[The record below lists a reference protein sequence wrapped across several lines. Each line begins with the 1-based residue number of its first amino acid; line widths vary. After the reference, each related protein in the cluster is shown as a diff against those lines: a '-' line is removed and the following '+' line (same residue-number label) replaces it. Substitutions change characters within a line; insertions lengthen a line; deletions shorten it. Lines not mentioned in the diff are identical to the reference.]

1 MEDMI
6 EIADN
11 NATTVMPPVDYSG
24 ITRTDKDDENTIQV
38 EKRDG
43 RIVDFDKENIINA
56 IMRAYK
62 EVNHEIAAQD
72 IDDIETIANE
82 IEGDVK
88 RKYAARPIE
97 INEIQN
103 LVEQSLLDDHKYDVA
118 TAYKDYRWKKDIQRA
133 KQTDANE
140 AVKRFMRKD
149 KSIVNENANKDSRIY
164 STQRDLLAGTIS
176 KSAALSILPKDV
188 ANAYEKCDIHFH
200 DADYSP
206 FTAMSNCLARETRF
220 ITSKGIKSFEDF
232 KDGDVVSVLAP
243 SGKFQ
248 KAIVHNYGRQSLN
261 EITFVR
267 NGRTRRTI
275 FATGNHRWILADGS
289 ETTELKEGDF
299 IQYPPVHKPIDIE
312 NAPVNIM
319 KAWVNGFIYGDG
331 SERTLKNG
339 NSICDLRLCG
349 DKNDYIKVFEKLG
362 YYPTYP
368 QYAHGDA
375 TFYIRGFHKT
385 PDIEN
390 MSTDEINAFFDG
402 YMAADGAYTNNN
414 NEYKAT
420 IMSSNKLDNFNII
433 ENYSAIAGYHISSIK
448 DMTGQITNYTDENGR
463 KPTNIYRFI
472 IGNHNKWK
480 VESIKP
486 SDRTEDVWCLEVENE
501 HAFVLDGGIVT
512 GNCSLPNFK
521 DMLKNG
527 FALGNAEMA
536 SPNSIE
542 TAATQVTQIMLDVAS
557 SQYGGQTLNRA
568 DETLAPY
575 AMKNYAKNLEMAKMV
590 LPDGMDASQAAA
602 IVRSLK
608 ASENSRLHC
617 EGRPEIKDEPEPD
630 ITNELDKQRDLYAK
644 ILTRKNIYDAM
655 QTLEYQINTQHATC
669 GQTPFVTVG
678 FGLGTS
684 WASREITRCILLIRI
699 GGLGKDHR
707 TAIFPKLTYT
717 IKHGINSE
725 TQDPNY
731 DLKQLALECTS
742 KRMYPD
748 ILFYENIVN
757 ITGSFK
763 APMGAVDGD
772 EIITWSDGNNV
783 YTDSFKTMWNKLAM
797 RYMPL
802 HQGTD
807 GDDWYID
814 LPKNITIKDSHDGT
828 AKFVQVKRIINNQP
842 RKWYRIKFNG
852 GRAIDCTDDHPFEV
866 NGKGRVLARNLV
878 IGDTIDKADDAHTA
892 SIMNTNSYSYRADK
906 AWLLGLIIADGC
918 LNENSEVLVSFADKS
933 ENEISDKIH
942 SIYSDDRLRDIHHD
956 RGRKGIYNEI
966 AIKDSALR
974 NLCISEFNG
983 MIKNDR
989 EIPSSIMN
997 ADRST
1002 RAAFLGGL
1010 IDADG
1015 YVNKKGNVQIGSTNR
1030 KLAIGQM
1037 LLAESLGI
1045 NARMYLNHY
1054 KGKNYDLIR
1063 YQVSF
1068 PATSEVMDNV
1078 VCAKKHA
1085 HFNADNIVKPVDIAI
1100 SVSSIEEID
1109 SNARSYDVTTETDY
1123 FDVSGIVSHNCR
1135 SFLQGWIN
1143 PETGEDEEE
1152 GRFNLGVVTVNIPR
1166 IAIESKGNVKRFWKL
1181 FDERMNVAH
1190 HALQYRIKRCR
1201 EALPENAPVLWE
1213 NGAFGRLKPGDDV
1226 DSLMRNSR
1234 ATLSLGYIGLYEA
1247 TAMFYGRD
1255 WINNWGWDED
1265 AYDFEISILKKM
1277 TDLCKEWEK
1286 DEGYHYSVYATP
1298 SESLTDRF
1306 SRADRAKFGRIP
1318 GITDH
1323 DFYTN
1328 SFHRPVWL
1336 SGNPEGTP
1344 SESVQEVMNRPHF
1357 HNANNGGAF
1366 SKLDFEEPFL
1376 KYTAGGHIVYT
1387 EEPMLVNNLRA
1398 LEAVWD
1404 YAHEI
1409 GVDYLGTNTPI
1420 DSCMVCGY
1428 KGDFDPTETGYKC
1441 PQCGNDDPDKCDV
1454 VKRVCGY
1461 LGQPQQRKMVH
1472 GRHEELAHRA
1482 KHMDGETGVIRL
1494 ADGTEELSFKD
1505 RAEKM

>member
-24 ITRTDKDDENTIQV
+24 ITHTDKDDDNTIQV

-149 KSIVNENANKDSRIY
+149 KTIVNENANKDSRIY

-206 FTAMSNCLARETRF
+206 FTAMS
-220 ITSKGIKSFEDF
+220 
-232 KDGDVVSVLAP
+232 
-243 SGKFQ
+243 
-248 KAIVHNYGRQSLN
+248 
-261 EITFVR
+261 
-267 NGRTRRTI
+267 
-275 FATGNHRWILADGS
+275 
-289 ETTELKEGDF
+289 
-299 IQYPPVHKPIDIE
+299 
-312 NAPVNIM
+312 
-319 KAWVNGFIYGDG
+319 
-331 SERTLKNG
+331 
-339 NSICDLRLCG
+339 
-349 DKNDYIKVFEKLG
+349 
-362 YYPTYP
+362 
-368 QYAHGDA
+368 
-375 TFYIRGFHKT
+375 
-385 PDIEN
+385 
-390 MSTDEINAFFDG
+390 
-402 YMAADGAYTNNN
+402 
-414 NEYKAT
+414 
-420 IMSSNKLDNFNII
+420 
-433 ENYSAIAGYHISSIK
+433 
-448 DMTGQITNYTDENGR
+448 
-463 KPTNIYRFI
+463 
-472 IGNHNKWK
+472 
-480 VESIKP
+480 
-486 SDRTEDVWCLEVENE
+486 
-501 HAFVLDGGIVT
+501 
-512 GNCSLPNFK
+512 NCSLPNFK

-866 NGKGRVLARNLV
+866 HGKGRVLARNLV

-892 SIMNTNSYSYRADK
+892 SIMSTNSYSYRADK

-942 SIYSDDRLRDIHHD
+942 SIYSDDMLRDIHHD
-956 RGRKGIYNEI
+956 RGRKGVYNEI

-997 ADRST
+997 ADRNT

-1068 PATSEVMDNV
+1068 PATSEIMDNV

-1085 HFNADNIVKPVDIAI
+1085 HFDADNIVKPVDIAI

-1277 TDLCKEWEK
+1277 TNLCKEWEK

>member
-24 ITRTDKDDENTIQV
+24 ITRTDKDDDNTIQV

-261 EITFVR
+261 EITFIR

-486 SDRTEDVWCLEVENE
+486 SDRTEDVWCLEVDNE

-763 APMGAVDGD
+763 APMG
-772 EIITWSDGNNV
+772 
-783 YTDSFKTMWNKLAM
+783 
-797 RYMPL
+797 
-802 HQGTD
+802 
-807 GDDWYID
+807 
-814 LPKNITIKDSHDGT
+814 
-828 AKFVQVKRIINNQP
+828 
-842 RKWYRIKFNG
+842 
-852 GRAIDCTDDHPFEV
+852 
-866 NGKGRVLARNLV
+866 
-878 IGDTIDKADDAHTA
+878 
-892 SIMNTNSYSYRADK
+892 
-906 AWLLGLIIADGC
+906 
-918 LNENSEVLVSFADKS
+918 
-933 ENEISDKIH
+933 
-942 SIYSDDRLRDIHHD
+942 
-956 RGRKGIYNEI
+956 
-966 AIKDSALR
+966 
-974 NLCISEFNG
+974 
-983 MIKNDR
+983 
-989 EIPSSIMN
+989 
-997 ADRST
+997 
-1002 RAAFLGGL
+1002 
-1010 IDADG
+1010 
-1015 YVNKKGNVQIGSTNR
+1015 
-1030 KLAIGQM
+1030 
-1037 LLAESLGI
+1037 
-1045 NARMYLNHY
+1045 
-1054 KGKNYDLIR
+1054 
-1063 YQVSF
+1063 
-1068 PATSEVMDNV
+1068 
-1078 VCAKKHA
+1078 
-1085 HFNADNIVKPVDIAI
+1085 
-1100 SVSSIEEID
+1100 
-1109 SNARSYDVTTETDY
+1109 
-1123 FDVSGIVSHNCR
+1123 CR

-1277 TDLCKEWEK
+1277 TNLCKEWEK

-1344 SESVQEVMNRPHF
+1344 SESIQEVMNRPHF

>member
-88 RKYAARPIE
+88 RKYASRPIE

-206 FTAMSNCLARETRF
+206 FTAMS
-220 ITSKGIKSFEDF
+220 
-232 KDGDVVSVLAP
+232 
-243 SGKFQ
+243 
-248 KAIVHNYGRQSLN
+248 
-261 EITFVR
+261 
-267 NGRTRRTI
+267 
-275 FATGNHRWILADGS
+275 
-289 ETTELKEGDF
+289 
-299 IQYPPVHKPIDIE
+299 
-312 NAPVNIM
+312 
-319 KAWVNGFIYGDG
+319 
-331 SERTLKNG
+331 
-339 NSICDLRLCG
+339 
-349 DKNDYIKVFEKLG
+349 
-362 YYPTYP
+362 
-368 QYAHGDA
+368 
-375 TFYIRGFHKT
+375 
-385 PDIEN
+385 
-390 MSTDEINAFFDG
+390 
-402 YMAADGAYTNNN
+402 
-414 NEYKAT
+414 
-420 IMSSNKLDNFNII
+420 
-433 ENYSAIAGYHISSIK
+433 
-448 DMTGQITNYTDENGR
+448 
-463 KPTNIYRFI
+463 
-472 IGNHNKWK
+472 
-480 VESIKP
+480 
-486 SDRTEDVWCLEVENE
+486 
-501 HAFVLDGGIVT
+501 
-512 GNCSLPNFK
+512 NCSLPNFK

-814 LPKNITIKDSHDGT
+814 LPDNITIKDSHDGT
-828 AKFVQVKRIINNQP
+828 ARFVRVKRIINNQP

-866 NGKGRVLARNLV
+866 HGKGRVLARNLV
-878 IGDTIDKADDAHTA
+878 IGDTIDKADDARTA
-892 SIMNTNSYSYRADK
+892 STISTCSYSYRADK

-918 LNENSEVLVSFADKS
+918 LHENSEVLVSFADKS

-942 SIYSDDRLRDIHHD
+942 SMYADDMLRDIHHD
-956 RGRKGIYNEI
+956 RGHKGVYKEI

-1010 IDADG
+1010 VDADG
-1015 YVNKKGNVQIGSTNR
+1015 YVNKKGEIQIGSTNR

-1085 HFNADNIVKPVDIAI
+1085 HFDADNIVKPVDIAI

-1277 TDLCKEWEK
+1277 TNLCKEWEK

-1344 SESVQEVMNRPHF
+1344 SESIQEVMNRPHF

>member
-149 KSIVNENANKDSRIY
+149 KTIVNENANKDSRIY

-206 FTAMSNCLARETRF
+206 FTAMS
-220 ITSKGIKSFEDF
+220 
-232 KDGDVVSVLAP
+232 
-243 SGKFQ
+243 
-248 KAIVHNYGRQSLN
+248 
-261 EITFVR
+261 
-267 NGRTRRTI
+267 
-275 FATGNHRWILADGS
+275 
-289 ETTELKEGDF
+289 
-299 IQYPPVHKPIDIE
+299 
-312 NAPVNIM
+312 
-319 KAWVNGFIYGDG
+319 
-331 SERTLKNG
+331 
-339 NSICDLRLCG
+339 
-349 DKNDYIKVFEKLG
+349 
-362 YYPTYP
+362 
-368 QYAHGDA
+368 
-375 TFYIRGFHKT
+375 
-385 PDIEN
+385 
-390 MSTDEINAFFDG
+390 
-402 YMAADGAYTNNN
+402 
-414 NEYKAT
+414 
-420 IMSSNKLDNFNII
+420 
-433 ENYSAIAGYHISSIK
+433 
-448 DMTGQITNYTDENGR
+448 
-463 KPTNIYRFI
+463 
-472 IGNHNKWK
+472 
-480 VESIKP
+480 
-486 SDRTEDVWCLEVENE
+486 
-501 HAFVLDGGIVT
+501 
-512 GNCSLPNFK
+512 NCSLPNFK

-797 RYMPL
+797 RYIPL

-828 AKFVQVKRIINNQP
+828 AKFVRVKRIINNQP

-866 NGKGRVLARNLV
+866 HGKGRVLARNLV

-892 SIMNTNSYSYRADK
+892 STMNTNSYSYRADK
-906 AWLLGLIIADGC
+906 AWLLGFIIADGC

-942 SIYSDDRLRDIHHD
+942 SIYSNDRLRDIHHD
-956 RGRKGIYNEI
+956 RGRKGVYNEI
-966 AIKDSALR
+966 AIKDSSLR

-997 ADRST
+997 ADRNT

-1213 NGAFGRLKPGDDV
+1213 NGAFGRLNPGDDV

>member
-24 ITRTDKDDENTIQV
+24 ITRTDKDDDNTIQV

-149 KSIVNENANKDSRIY
+149 KTIVNENANKDSRIY

-206 FTAMSNCLARETRF
+206 FTAMS
-220 ITSKGIKSFEDF
+220 
-232 KDGDVVSVLAP
+232 
-243 SGKFQ
+243 
-248 KAIVHNYGRQSLN
+248 
-261 EITFVR
+261 
-267 NGRTRRTI
+267 
-275 FATGNHRWILADGS
+275 
-289 ETTELKEGDF
+289 
-299 IQYPPVHKPIDIE
+299 
-312 NAPVNIM
+312 
-319 KAWVNGFIYGDG
+319 
-331 SERTLKNG
+331 
-339 NSICDLRLCG
+339 
-349 DKNDYIKVFEKLG
+349 
-362 YYPTYP
+362 
-368 QYAHGDA
+368 
-375 TFYIRGFHKT
+375 
-385 PDIEN
+385 
-390 MSTDEINAFFDG
+390 
-402 YMAADGAYTNNN
+402 
-414 NEYKAT
+414 
-420 IMSSNKLDNFNII
+420 
-433 ENYSAIAGYHISSIK
+433 
-448 DMTGQITNYTDENGR
+448 
-463 KPTNIYRFI
+463 
-472 IGNHNKWK
+472 
-480 VESIKP
+480 
-486 SDRTEDVWCLEVENE
+486 
-501 HAFVLDGGIVT
+501 
-512 GNCSLPNFK
+512 NCSLPNFK

-575 AMKNYAKNLEMAKMV
+575 AMKNYAKNIEMAKMV

-866 NGKGRVLARNLV
+866 HGKGRVLARNLV
-878 IGDTIDKADDAHTA
+878 IGDTIDKSDDAHTA
-892 SIMNTNSYSYRADK
+892 SIMNTSSYSYRADK

-956 RGRKGIYNEI
+956 RGRKGVYNEI

-1085 HFNADNIVKPVDIAI
+1085 YFNADNIVKPVDIAI

-1190 HALQYRIKRCR
+1190 HALQYRIKRCH

>member
-206 FTAMSNCLARETRF
+206 FTAMS
-220 ITSKGIKSFEDF
+220 
-232 KDGDVVSVLAP
+232 
-243 SGKFQ
+243 
-248 KAIVHNYGRQSLN
+248 
-261 EITFVR
+261 
-267 NGRTRRTI
+267 
-275 FATGNHRWILADGS
+275 
-289 ETTELKEGDF
+289 
-299 IQYPPVHKPIDIE
+299 
-312 NAPVNIM
+312 
-319 KAWVNGFIYGDG
+319 
-331 SERTLKNG
+331 
-339 NSICDLRLCG
+339 
-349 DKNDYIKVFEKLG
+349 
-362 YYPTYP
+362 
-368 QYAHGDA
+368 
-375 TFYIRGFHKT
+375 
-385 PDIEN
+385 
-390 MSTDEINAFFDG
+390 
-402 YMAADGAYTNNN
+402 
-414 NEYKAT
+414 
-420 IMSSNKLDNFNII
+420 
-433 ENYSAIAGYHISSIK
+433 
-448 DMTGQITNYTDENGR
+448 
-463 KPTNIYRFI
+463 
-472 IGNHNKWK
+472 
-480 VESIKP
+480 
-486 SDRTEDVWCLEVENE
+486 
-501 HAFVLDGGIVT
+501 
-512 GNCSLPNFK
+512 NCSLPNFK

-763 APMGAVDGD
+763 APMG
-772 EIITWSDGNNV
+772 
-783 YTDSFKTMWNKLAM
+783 
-797 RYMPL
+797 
-802 HQGTD
+802 
-807 GDDWYID
+807 
-814 LPKNITIKDSHDGT
+814 
-828 AKFVQVKRIINNQP
+828 
-842 RKWYRIKFNG
+842 
-852 GRAIDCTDDHPFEV
+852 
-866 NGKGRVLARNLV
+866 
-878 IGDTIDKADDAHTA
+878 
-892 SIMNTNSYSYRADK
+892 
-906 AWLLGLIIADGC
+906 
-918 LNENSEVLVSFADKS
+918 
-933 ENEISDKIH
+933 
-942 SIYSDDRLRDIHHD
+942 
-956 RGRKGIYNEI
+956 
-966 AIKDSALR
+966 
-974 NLCISEFNG
+974 
-983 MIKNDR
+983 
-989 EIPSSIMN
+989 
-997 ADRST
+997 
-1002 RAAFLGGL
+1002 
-1010 IDADG
+1010 
-1015 YVNKKGNVQIGSTNR
+1015 
-1030 KLAIGQM
+1030 
-1037 LLAESLGI
+1037 
-1045 NARMYLNHY
+1045 
-1054 KGKNYDLIR
+1054 
-1063 YQVSF
+1063 
-1068 PATSEVMDNV
+1068 
-1078 VCAKKHA
+1078 
-1085 HFNADNIVKPVDIAI
+1085 
-1100 SVSSIEEID
+1100 
-1109 SNARSYDVTTETDY
+1109 
-1123 FDVSGIVSHNCR
+1123 CR
-1135 SFLQGWIN
+1135 SFLQSWIN

-1277 TDLCKEWEK
+1277 TNLCKEWEK

-1344 SESVQEVMNRPHF
+1344 SESIQEVMNRPHF

>member
-24 ITRTDKDDENTIQV
+24 ITRTDKDDDNTIQV

-261 EITFVR
+261 EITFIR

-299 IQYPPVHKPIDIE
+299 IQYPPV
-312 NAPVNIM
+312 
-319 KAWVNGFIYGDG
+319 
-331 SERTLKNG
+331 
-339 NSICDLRLCG
+339 
-349 DKNDYIKVFEKLG
+349 NDYI
-362 YYPTYP
+362 
-368 QYAHGDA
+368 D
-375 TFYIRGFHKT
+375 
-385 PDIEN
+385 
-390 MSTDEINAFFDG
+390 TD
-402 YMAADGAYTNNN
+402 
-414 NEYKAT
+414 K
-420 IMSSNKLDNFNII
+420 
-433 ENYSAIAGYHISSIK
+433 K
-448 DMTGQITNYTDENGR
+448 DT
-463 KPTNIYRFI
+463 
-472 IGNHNKWK
+472 WK

-486 SDRTEDVWCLEVENE
+486 SDRTEDVWCLEVDNE

-866 NGKGRVLARNLV
+866 HGKGRVLARNLV

-892 SIMNTNSYSYRADK
+892 STMSTSSYSYRADK

-956 RGRKGIYNEI
+956 RGRKGVYNEI
-966 AIKDSALR
+966 AIKDSSLR

-1078 VCAKKHA
+1078 VCTKKHA
-1085 HFNADNIVKPVDIAI
+1085 YFNADKIVKPVDVAI

-1277 TDLCKEWEK
+1277 TNLCKEWEK

>member
-149 KSIVNENANKDSRIY
+149 KTIVNENANKDSRIY

-206 FTAMSNCLARETRF
+206 FTAMS
-220 ITSKGIKSFEDF
+220 
-232 KDGDVVSVLAP
+232 
-243 SGKFQ
+243 
-248 KAIVHNYGRQSLN
+248 
-261 EITFVR
+261 
-267 NGRTRRTI
+267 
-275 FATGNHRWILADGS
+275 
-289 ETTELKEGDF
+289 
-299 IQYPPVHKPIDIE
+299 
-312 NAPVNIM
+312 
-319 KAWVNGFIYGDG
+319 
-331 SERTLKNG
+331 
-339 NSICDLRLCG
+339 
-349 DKNDYIKVFEKLG
+349 
-362 YYPTYP
+362 
-368 QYAHGDA
+368 
-375 TFYIRGFHKT
+375 
-385 PDIEN
+385 
-390 MSTDEINAFFDG
+390 
-402 YMAADGAYTNNN
+402 
-414 NEYKAT
+414 
-420 IMSSNKLDNFNII
+420 
-433 ENYSAIAGYHISSIK
+433 
-448 DMTGQITNYTDENGR
+448 
-463 KPTNIYRFI
+463 
-472 IGNHNKWK
+472 
-480 VESIKP
+480 
-486 SDRTEDVWCLEVENE
+486 
-501 HAFVLDGGIVT
+501 
-512 GNCSLPNFK
+512 NCSLPNFK

-866 NGKGRVLARNLV
+866 HGKGRVLARNLV

-956 RGRKGIYNEI
+956 RGRKGVYNEI

-997 ADRST
+997 ADRNT

-1265 AYDFEISILKKM
+1265 AYDFEISVLKKM

-1336 SGNPEGTP
+1336 SGNPEGTTP

>member
-88 RKYAARPIE
+88 RKYASRPIE

-206 FTAMSNCLARETRF
+206 FTAMS
-220 ITSKGIKSFEDF
+220 
-232 KDGDVVSVLAP
+232 
-243 SGKFQ
+243 
-248 KAIVHNYGRQSLN
+248 
-261 EITFVR
+261 
-267 NGRTRRTI
+267 
-275 FATGNHRWILADGS
+275 
-289 ETTELKEGDF
+289 
-299 IQYPPVHKPIDIE
+299 
-312 NAPVNIM
+312 
-319 KAWVNGFIYGDG
+319 
-331 SERTLKNG
+331 
-339 NSICDLRLCG
+339 
-349 DKNDYIKVFEKLG
+349 
-362 YYPTYP
+362 
-368 QYAHGDA
+368 
-375 TFYIRGFHKT
+375 
-385 PDIEN
+385 
-390 MSTDEINAFFDG
+390 
-402 YMAADGAYTNNN
+402 
-414 NEYKAT
+414 
-420 IMSSNKLDNFNII
+420 
-433 ENYSAIAGYHISSIK
+433 
-448 DMTGQITNYTDENGR
+448 
-463 KPTNIYRFI
+463 
-472 IGNHNKWK
+472 
-480 VESIKP
+480 
-486 SDRTEDVWCLEVENE
+486 
-501 HAFVLDGGIVT
+501 
-512 GNCSLPNFK
+512 NCSLPNFK

-783 YTDSFKTMWNKLAM
+783 YTDSFKAMWNKLAM

-814 LPKNITIKDSHDGT
+814 LPENITIKDSHDGT
-828 AKFVQVKRIINNQP
+828 ARFVRVKRIINNQP

-866 NGKGRVLARNLV
+866 HGKGRVLARNLV
-878 IGDTIDKADDAHTA
+878 IGDTIDKADDARTA
-892 SIMNTNSYSYRADK
+892 NTMNTGSYSYRADK

-918 LNENSEVLVSFADKS
+918 LHENSEVLVSFADKS

-942 SIYSDDRLRDIHHD
+942 SMYADDMLRDIHHD
-956 RGRKGIYNEI
+956 RGRKGVYKEI

-1010 IDADG
+1010 VDADG
-1015 YVNKKGNVQIGSTNR
+1015 YVNKKGEIQIGSTNR

-1085 HFNADNIVKPVDIAI
+1085 HFNADKIVKPVDVAI

-1135 SFLQGWIN
+1135 SFLQSWIN

-1277 TDLCKEWEK
+1277 TNLCKEWEK

-1344 SESVQEVMNRPHF
+1344 SESIQEVMNRPHF